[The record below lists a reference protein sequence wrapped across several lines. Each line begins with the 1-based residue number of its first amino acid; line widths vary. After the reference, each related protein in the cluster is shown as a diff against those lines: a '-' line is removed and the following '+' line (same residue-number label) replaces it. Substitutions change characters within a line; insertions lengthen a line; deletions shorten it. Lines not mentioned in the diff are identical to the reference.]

1 LRVGLEVHSA
11 GVQDLDGALDVLKA
25 VAARYPMV
33 WHVFADGGYAGP
45 KLRDTL
51 KAIGR
56 WTVQIVK
63 RCGLHSRRIMIA
75 TRNLDGREPGIIR
88 RLRLEPRIAAPRLN
102 PVATHT
108 VFLCQH
114 RSIHAISTAI
124 RDKLA
129 FETIHVLGTAT
140 ATNLVHY
147 ENPHIA
153 SATSPASRNNRT
165 SD

>member
-1 LRVGLEVHSA
+1 
-11 GVQDLDGALDVLKA
+11 VLKA
-25 VAARYPMV
+25 VAARYPMLR
-33 WHVFADGGYAGP
+33 HVFADGDYAGP
-45 KLRDTL
+45 KLPDTL

-56 WTVQIVK
+56 WTMQIVK
-63 RCGLHSRRIMIA
+63 RSGLHSRRIVIA
-75 TRNLDGREPGIIR
+75 ARNLGWNEPSIIR

-129 FETIHVLGTAT
+129 FVTIHVLGTAT
-140 ATNLVHY
+140 ATNLVY
-147 ENPHIA
+147 FENPHIA

-165 SD
+165 AD

>member
-1 LRVGLEVHSA
+1 M
-11 GVQDLDGALDVLKA
+11 LKA
-25 VAARYPMV
+25 VAARYPMLR
-33 WHVFADGGYAGP
+33 HVFADGDYPGP
-45 KLRDTL
+45 KLPDTL

-63 RCGLHSRRIMIA
+63 RSGLHSRRIVITA
-75 TRNLDGREPGIIR
+75 RNLGWNEPGIIR

-114 RSIHAISTAI
+114 RSIHAISTSI

-140 ATNLVHY
+140 ATNLVYY

-165 SD
+165 AD

>member
-1 LRVGLEVHSA
+1 
-11 GVQDLDGALDVLKA
+11 VLKA
-25 VAARYPMV
+25 VAARYPMLR
-33 WHVFADGGYAGP
+33 HAFADGGYAGP
-45 KLRDTL
+45 KLRDAL
-51 KAIGR
+51 KAIAR

>member
-1 LRVGLEVHSA
+1 M
-11 GVQDLDGALDVLKA
+11 LKA
-25 VAARYPMV
+25 VAARYPMLR
-33 WHVFADGGYAGP
+33 HVFADGDYAGP
-45 KLRDTL
+45 KLPDTL

-56 WTVQIVK
+56 WTMQIVK
-63 RCGLHSRRIMIA
+63 RSRLHSGRIVIA
-75 TRNLDGREPGIIR
+75 ARNLGWNEPSIIR

-129 FETIHVLGTAT
+129 FVTIHVLGTAT
-140 ATNLVHY
+140 ATNLVYY

-165 SD
+165 AD

>member
-1 LRVGLEVHSA
+1 
-11 GVQDLDGALDVLKA
+11 
-25 VAARYPMV
+25 M
-33 WHVFADGGYAGP
+33 
-45 KLRDTL
+45 
-51 KAIGR
+51 
-56 WTVQIVK
+56 QIVK
-63 RCGLHSRRIMIA
+63 RSGLHSRRIVITA
-75 TRNLDGREPGIIR
+75 RNLGWNEPGIIR

-114 RSIHAISTAI
+114 RSIHAISTSI

-140 ATNLVHY
+140 ATNLVYY

-165 SD
+165 AD